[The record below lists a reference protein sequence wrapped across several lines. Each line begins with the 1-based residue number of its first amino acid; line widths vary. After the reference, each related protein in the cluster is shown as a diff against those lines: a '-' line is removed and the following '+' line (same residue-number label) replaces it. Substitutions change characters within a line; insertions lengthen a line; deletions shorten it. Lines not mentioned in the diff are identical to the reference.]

1 MVFSSSY
8 DLQVVASPGV
18 AWRVGHDVPV
28 RQARSAPRSRI
39 WRVMSQLSIK
49 DQCTMD
55 ALLCPPE
62 RGLEAL
68 ESALRVAGCE
78 IMYTG
83 SGQVVVTVTDGEEE
97 RACMGLEEGW
107 HEFCRGVALK
117 VGPNGQWR

>member
-1 MVFSSSY
+1 MR
-8 DLQVVASPGV
+8 P
-18 AWRVGHDVPV
+18 
-28 RQARSAPRSRI
+28 
-39 WRVMSQLSIK
+39 LSIK
-49 DQCTMD
+49 DQCTME

-62 RGLEAL
+62 RGMEAL